1 MGAVSGEDVRVRTLR
16 AQYRGMSNSPAERPA
31 TLIFDGD
38 CGFCTTAVRWLER
51 TLPKVPATLP
61 FQWADLPAF
70 GLTEAEARSKV
81 WFVSG
86 GRRYGGAGAVAALL
100 RGQPIPALRLLGWLG
115 TVPPWSWAAAAGYR
129 LVARYRYRLPGG
141 TPACRMPG
149 AA

>member
-16 AQYRGMSNSPAERPA
+16 AQDRGMSNSPAERPA

-86 GRRYGGAGAVAALL
+86 GRRYGGAGAEIGRAHV
-100 RGQPIPALRLLGWLG
+100 
-115 TVPPWSWAAAAGYR
+115 
-129 LVARYRYRLPGG
+129 
-141 TPACRMPG
+141 
-149 AA
+149 